1 MKKTYTLRKGAAI
14 ALVATSIM
22 FSPVLTGSAFAH
34 GAAPSTPVHTQS
46 AAGIV
51 IIPQGEQGQEVAE
64 LQKKLNDH
72 GYNLKVDGIYG
83 PITQE
88 KVIAFQYAQG
98 WNADG
103 IVDKPTLNALNLS
116 TSKSSEVVQT
126 SNPAQP
132 STDKTV
138 NTSSNNT
145 NDTVAIAKSLVGTP
159 YVFGGTT
166 PAGFD
171 SSGFINYVFSQQGIS
186 LERTHAGMWANNG
199 VHVSKPSVGDVVFFE
214 NTYKS
219 GVSHSGIYI
228 GNNQMIHAGT
238 EETGVEV
245 TTPEQW
251 KYYWSK
257 HYIGAKRF

>member
-1 MKKTYTLRKGAAI
+1 MKKTYTIRKGAVM
-14 ALVATSIM
+14 ALVATSMM

-34 GAAPSTPVHTQS
+34 GAAPSAPVQS

-51 IIPQGEQGQEVAE
+51 IPQGAQGQEVAD
-64 LQKKLNDH
+64 LQKKLKDH

-103 IVDKPTLNALNLS
+103 IVDKPTLNALNR
-116 TSKSSEVVQT
+116 TNAKSSDVVQT
-126 SNPAQP
+126 SKPVQTSAA
-132 STDKTV
+132 KTT
-138 NTSSNNT
+138 NTAAASDNT

-186 LERTHAGMWANNG
+186 LERTHAGMWENNG

-238 EETGVEV
+238 EDTGVEV